1 MLVLQK
7 IREDLREEEDTI
19 EFLTKLSEGERKT
32 GCKSGKSC
40 NNLCVDGA
48 ANCHIR
54 LDKKLSPALARMRA
68 FLSGRK
74 AREEEIAVAA
84 RDVISTLQAQIS
96 QQY

>member
-7 IREDLREEEDTI
+7 IREDLREEEDTL

-32 GCKSGKSC
+32 GCRRGKMC
-40 NNLCVDGA
+40 KNFCVSSSA
-48 ANCHIR
+48 IYHIR

-74 AREEEIAVAA
+74 ATEEEIEVFS
-84 RDVISTLQAQIS
+84 RT
-96 QQY
+96 

>member
-7 IREDLREEEDTI
+7 IQEDLREGEDTF

-32 GCKSGKSC
+32 GCKSGKNC
-40 NNLCVDGA
+40 NNLCVDGTA
-48 ANCHIR
+48 ICHIR

-74 AREEEIAVAA
+74 AREEEIAVAG
-84 RDVISTLQAQIS
+84 RDVISAIKAQIS
-96 QQY
+96 QP